1 MTKPT
6 VYIVVEGGLVQE
18 VYMHALFGANAEV
31 VICDMDTEDE
41 TEFDKAKALIK
52 ELPEFAHK
60 VY

>member
-6 VYIVVEGGLVQE
+6 VYIVTSDGLVQE
-18 VYMHALFGANAEV
+18 VYVHALFGADANI
-31 VICDMDTEDE
+31 VICNLDSTEPEELDE
-41 TEFDKAKALIK
+41 AQRIVK